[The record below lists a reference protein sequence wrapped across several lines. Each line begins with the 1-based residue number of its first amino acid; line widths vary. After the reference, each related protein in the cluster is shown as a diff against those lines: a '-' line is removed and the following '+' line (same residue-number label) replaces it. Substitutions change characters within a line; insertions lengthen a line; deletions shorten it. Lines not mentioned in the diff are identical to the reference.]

1 MLRKRSLKRL
11 TVSFLLIAIL
21 LLGLVAA
28 TATTTDRFYASR
40 IVAWREADFHDFE
53 RFPSRPVP
61 AGADKFSFQPAP
73 ENPPE
78 YLRTV
83 TYHRDAPE
91 PATPRESMA
100 TALDSVGGTEVTEP
114 LEEFLT
120 DTDTSAFLVIR
131 DDTLLYEGYFNGYD
145 RTSTQT
151 SFSVAKSFVSAL
163 VGIAIREGH
172 IGSVDDPVTKYIPEL
187 EGQGMDKVTIQHLL
201 TMSSGLKYSGEGDG
215 GGPLGDDAKTYYD
228 PNLRELALTVEPE
241 VRPGTRWEYNNYH
254 PLLLGL
260 ILERATDRPVATY
273 LSQKVWRP
281 LGMEADGSWSLD
293 SEASGF
299 EKMESGI
306 NARAIDFAKFGRL
319 YLNRGEWNGDQV
331 VPASWV
337 EQSTRVDTTSDPADF
352 YGYFW
357 WVDVVEAER
366 GRFLARGNLGQY
378 IYVAP
383 DKDLV
388 IVRMGEGFGYDE
400 RWPQVLRSIANKA
413 PSGVI
418 VGNDPAERE
427 E

>member
-1 MLRKRSLKRL
+1 MHRKRFRKWL
-11 TVSFLLIAIL
+11 TTVLLLIVVL
-21 LLGLVAA
+21 LVGLMAAAAA
-28 TATTTDRFYASR
+28 TADRFYASR

-61 AGADKFSFQPAP
+61 AGSDKFSFESAP

-83 TYHRDAPE
+83 TYHRDAPD
-91 PATPRESMA
+91 PKTLRESMA
-100 TALDSVGGTEVTEP
+100 TTLDSVGGMEVTEP
-114 LEEFLT
+114 LDKFLE

-163 VGIAIREGH
+163 VGIAIQEGH
-172 IGSVDDPVTKYIPEL
+172 IGSVDDPIIEYIPEL
-187 EGQGMDKVTIQHLL
+187 KGPGMEEITIRHLL
-201 TMSSGLKYSGEGDG
+201 TMSSGLKYSGEGGG

-228 PNLRELALTVEPE
+228 PNLRDLALTVEPE
-241 VRPGTRWEYNNYH
+241 VEPGRRWEYNNYH
-254 PLLLGL
+254 PLLLGM

-273 LSQKVWRP
+273 LSQKIWRP

-293 SEASGF
+293 SEASAF

-319 YLNRGEWNGDQV
+319 YLNRGEWNGEQV

-352 YGYFW
+352 YQYFW
-357 WVDVVEAER
+357 WVDVVEPER
-366 GRFLARGNLGQY
+366 GRFLARGNLGQFV
-378 IYVAP
+378 YVAP

-388 IVRMGEGFGYDE
+388 IVRFGESFGYNH
-400 RWPQVLRSIANKA
+400 WPEVLRSIANKA
-413 PSGVI
+413 PS
-418 VGNDPAERE
+418 
-427 E
+427 